1 MNAGEF
7 DRRITVERM
16 TSTPD
21 EFNAPVE
28 RWLPLATVWAS
39 KRDVKDG
46 ERLRADGISSQIT
59 TRFRIRHSRLVADI
73 NPSDRVIFN
82 GLTYDIV
89 AVKELGRIEG
99 IEITAAA
106 RND

>member
-1 MNAGEF
+1 MRAGAL
-7 DRRITVERM
+7 DRRIVIQRVT
-16 TSTPD
+16 TSPN

-28 RWLPLATVWAS
+28 TWSTLATVWAS
-39 KRDVKDG
+39 KSDLKDG
-46 ERLRADGISSQIT
+46 ERMQAGEVASTIT
-59 TRFRIRHSRLVADI
+59 TRFRIRYSTTVADV
-73 NPSDRVIFN
+73 NPKDRIAHD

-89 AVKELGRIEG
+89 TVKEIGRSEG